1 MMGLSVLKMHLHD
14 MKRKT
19 TTCVSHHLHSV
30 AEKKI
35 RSDIPIVVMIN
46 EVPNLNK
53 RRHIFIKLS

>member
-30 AEKKI
+30 AEKKKLG
-35 RSDIPIVVMIN
+35 V
-46 EVPNLNK
+46 
-53 RRHIFIKLS
+53 IFQLL